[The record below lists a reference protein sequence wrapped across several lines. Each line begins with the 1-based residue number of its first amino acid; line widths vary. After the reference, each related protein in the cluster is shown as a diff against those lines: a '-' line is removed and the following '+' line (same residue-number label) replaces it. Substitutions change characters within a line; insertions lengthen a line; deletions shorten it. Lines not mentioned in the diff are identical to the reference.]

1 MASANRST
9 GRPQTP
15 PEPSKQE
22 RPRAFAF
29 MQTGKGSS
37 ISLGDVTPSLVIAAI
52 DAAINEGVLV
62 SIGRTSDGGAIGV
75 YLSYDGEREKAWAG
89 NEDELEKLFEA
100 IRDTYQ

>member
-1 MASANRST
+1 MATANRRNT
-9 GRPQTP
+9 PPQTP
-15 PEPSKQE
+15 PPGEPQA
-22 RPRAFAF
+22 RPKAFAF

-37 ISLGDVTPSLVIAAI
+37 ISLGDCTPSLVIAAV

-100 IRDTYQ
+100 IRDTYS